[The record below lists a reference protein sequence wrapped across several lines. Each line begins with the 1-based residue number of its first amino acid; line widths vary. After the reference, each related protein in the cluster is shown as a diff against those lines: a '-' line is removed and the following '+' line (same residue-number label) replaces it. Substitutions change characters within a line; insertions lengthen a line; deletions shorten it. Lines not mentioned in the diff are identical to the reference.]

1 MDAVTLVTRL
11 LDELVEFPEE
21 LVVTADDDPQGLRMT
36 VSVSPDDIGKVI
48 GRQGRTIQ
56 AVRTVVRSAASRTGL
71 HVSRVL
77 DED

>member
-71 HVSRVL
+71 HVSLELV
-77 DED
+77 ED

>member
-11 LDELVEFPEE
+11 LDELVEYPDE
-21 LVVTADDDPQGLRMT
+21 LVVTADEDPQGLRLT

-56 AVRTVVRSAASRTGL
+56 AVRTVVRSAASRTGV
-71 HVSRVL
+71 HVSL
-77 DED
+77 ELHED